1 MNKKAESYGLM
12 VLAVVAAVAVIGL
25 VTFFG
30 NQTMTGAVV
39 PAPFESKSW
48 SGTVV
53 SEEREAYNLGLS
65 VTAKECADNIFEAAK
80 TWTTEVNAKMNSECG
95 KCCED
100 SLGKTAEMSECAGEC
115 TSELKKLV
123 YAEQTV
129 ANR

>member
-12 VLAVVAAVAVIGL
+12 VLAVVAVVAVIGL
-25 VTFFG
+25 VTYFG
-30 NQTMTGAVV
+30 NQTMTGAV
-39 PAPFESKSW
+39 PAPFESRSW

-53 SEEREAYNLGLS
+53 SEERGAYDLGLS

-80 TWTTEVNAKMNSECG
+80 TWTVEVNAKMNSECG
-95 KCCED
+95 GCCED